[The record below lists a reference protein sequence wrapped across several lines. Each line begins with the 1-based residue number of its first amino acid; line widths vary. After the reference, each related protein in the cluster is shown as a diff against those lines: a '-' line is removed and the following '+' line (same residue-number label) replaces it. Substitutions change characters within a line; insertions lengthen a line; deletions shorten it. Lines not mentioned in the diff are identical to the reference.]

1 MRNLILSALLLA
13 LAFQTALGN
22 KFKAVMVA
30 YILFVSGLH
39 ADDNK
44 ARMERNKI
52 CNKTASELTTQ
63 APKTVRA
70 VQQSG
75 VVRTAEEYD
84 GIDLF
89 LDFLRVAVKK
99 NPQLTSEMTK
109 VGQEYLKEDGAKPAD
124 LFKAPETNK
133 EPETNSVSNHNHSK

>member
-1 MRNLILSALLLA
+1 MQSPITSALVLA
-13 LAFQTALGN
+13 LASQAVVRD

-30 YILFVSGLH
+30 YILFVSALH
-39 ADDNK
+39 AEDAN

-52 CNKTASELTTQ
+52 CNKTASELTTE

-70 VQQSG
+70 VQQSQ

-84 GIDLF
+84 AMDVF
-89 LDFLRVAVKK
+89 LDFLKVVVKK

-109 VGQEYLKEDGAKPAD
+109 VGQEYQKVDGAKPAD
-124 LFKAPETNK
+124 LFKAPETN
-133 EPETNSVSNHNHSK
+133 SASNHNHSK